1 MGAQASQSL
10 DRTPISQRI
19 ITRIGEDIG
28 SGNEDEMIDMQAR
41 IGSMGQ
47 LKRRMTTE
55 SPFEKHRPPQDELF
69 GDLFGDQVYY
79 STRSHST
86 QESLSGMSNE

>member
-41 IGSMGQ
+41 IGSMG
-47 LKRRMTTE
+47 
-55 SPFEKHRPPQDELF
+55 
-69 GDLFGDQVYY
+69 
-79 STRSHST
+79 
-86 QESLSGMSNE
+86 